1 MKTKFNSISF
11 TGKRVGI
18 ASLAVVLI
26 VLLSAFSFISVADQ
40 HENALSIVE
49 IIREGKHETV
59 LLLNHS
65 REQIDLC
72 GYVLK
77 VEGSDKEFDF
87 TEQSECKTTI
97 PPLSVMRIHS
107 GSGSSSYYASW
118 QDLPWTQDEVW
129 EDQEGKASLVNP
141 EGEVVSTFEYGT
153 E

>member
-1 MKTKFNSISF
+1 
-11 TGKRVGI
+11 
-18 ASLAVVLI
+18 
-26 VLLSAFSFISVADQ
+26 FISADDQ
-40 HENALSIVE
+40 HQKGLSIVE
-49 IIREGKHETV
+49 IIREGEHETV
-59 LLLNHS
+59 LLLNLS

-77 VEGSDKEFDF
+77 VNEGDSEFDF
-87 TEQSECKTTI
+87 TEESECKTTI

-107 GSGSSSYYASW
+107 GPGSSDYYASW

-129 EDQEGKASLVNP
+129 DDQEGKASLIDP